1 LLAETFG
8 TLATLHIMKKSGVD
22 LPNHDYNLFLLVLFL
37 VFALLAAVHYILRS
51 SNNALIAARKRTKN
65 ND

>member
-1 LLAETFG
+1 
-8 TLATLHIMKKSGVD
+8 MKKSGVD